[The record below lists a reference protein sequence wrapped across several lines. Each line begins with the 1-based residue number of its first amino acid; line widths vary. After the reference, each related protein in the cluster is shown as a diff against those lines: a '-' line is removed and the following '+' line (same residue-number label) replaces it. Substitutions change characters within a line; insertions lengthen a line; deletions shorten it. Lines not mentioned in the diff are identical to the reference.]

1 MREKAREECSVLQ
14 MRRFGGQGHK
24 NALQTLKDSHME
36 EGLKAY
42 FKKLIN

>member
-1 MREKAREECSVLQ
+1 MEIKHERKGKRMFRSTNEKN
-14 MRRFGGQGHK
+14 K

-42 FKKLIN
+42 F